1 MKRIFLLVA
10 TNVAILLVLSVT
22 LRLLGVDRILD
33 ERGGLDLN
41 ALLIFSAVLG
51 FGGSL
56 ISLAMSKFIAKRM
69 MGVRVIEQPRDA
81 DGDLARRNRAPAG
94 RRPPASACR
103 KSASSMRPR

>member
-1 MKRIFLLVA
+1 MKRAFLLVA

-33 ERGGLDLN
+33 EREVWLDLN

-51 FGGSL
+51 FSGSL
-56 ISLAMSKFIAKRM
+56 LSLAMSKFIAKRT

-81 DGDLARRNRAPAG
+81 AEAWLVETVRRQAQWV
-94 RRPPASACR
+94 
-103 KSASSMRPR
+103 